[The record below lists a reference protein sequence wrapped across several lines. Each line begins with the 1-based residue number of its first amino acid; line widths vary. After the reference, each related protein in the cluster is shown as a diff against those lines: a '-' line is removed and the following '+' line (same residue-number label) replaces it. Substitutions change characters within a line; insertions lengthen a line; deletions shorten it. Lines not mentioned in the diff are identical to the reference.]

1 MTIHR
6 PIDPARAMHI
16 RAFFALIDHELDA
29 ARSENLAALRLLSD
43 LLASGLATLDTLP
56 DGRPA
61 LRLLGISAVTLGGAA
76 PLLREWQAE
85 ALTELYREAPNDL

>member
-1 MTIHR
+1 MTLHR
-6 PIDPARAMHI
+6 PIDAARSLQI
-16 RAFFALIDHELDA
+16 RAFVALVQSALEA
-29 ARSENLAALRLLSD
+29 AAPFSQPAALRLLSD
-43 LLASGLATLDTLP
+43 LQAAGLATLTTLP

-85 ALTELYREAPNDL
+85 ALTALAREVRP